1 MSAEIYK
8 ALILGPPNVG
18 KTSLI
23 RRYLE
28 DAFSESYTATVGV
41 GMNVA
46 SFEFPDGKIVLSVVD
61 IGGQQSFTAL
71 RGRFY
76 LGSHHVIFVYDRTSR
91 ETFDNIP
98 KWYESLNR
106 GPFMTD
112 DEALCGSL
120 VANKSDKADEIQVST
135 QDGKHLANLLS
146 LEYFETSAKTGEGVS
161 ELFIQAAT
169 TSRMKVRSRIA

>member
-1 MSAEIYK
+1 
-8 ALILGPPNVG
+8 
-18 KTSLI
+18 
-23 RRYLE
+23 
-28 DAFSESYTATVGV
+28 
-41 GMNVA
+41 MNVA

-71 RGRFY
+71 RGRFF
-76 LGSHHVIFVYDRTSR
+76 LGSHHVIFVYDRTNR

-106 GPFMTD
+106 GPYMTD

-120 VANKSDKADEIQVST
+120 VANKSDIADEIQVST
-135 QDGKHLANLLS
+135 KDGKQLANLLS
-146 LEYFETSAKTGEGVS
+146 LEYFETSAKTGEGVG

-169 TSRMKVRSRIA
+169 TSRMKVRSRTV